1 MKSLK
6 FQPHLR
12 DLILNGQKISTW
24 RFFDDKDIQVG
35 NELEFFVN
43 GEEYSFGHATVTDV
57 VEKKVCELTPE
68 ELKAQNY
75 DSVEKVIENHTK
87 FMNREVN
94 KNTDLKII
102 TFRLM

>member
-1 MKSLK
+1 MKTLK

-12 DLILNGQKISTW
+12 DPILNGTKTVTW
-24 RFFDDKDIQVG
+24 RFFDDKDIQIG
-35 NELEFFVN
+35 DELGFFVN
-43 GEEYSFGHATVTDV
+43 NDECSFGHATVTDV

-75 DSVEKVIENHTK
+75 DSVEKVVETHPK
-87 FMNREVN
+87 FMNREMN